1 MHNVQN
7 GNFRACG
14 EIAAAS
20 LAQGGPAPSFLD
32 ASVYDLMVNT
42 SLSLQGLDPE
52 IHLTA
57 SDRVLLDSVRK
68 DVTANTNTIVEHNYT
83 GKIDDEHIDDILQ
96 SIVVSIVT
104 KRLVYLNEFM
114 EGLDSYG
121 LKNILHS
128 CPDVCKAFFV
138 CVQGGEVDANYLF
151 SILHPEY
158 NEAGSMRKEIEESLM
173 DFFQDFLFSLEDN
186 VNYQCK
192 LLYKNVIVHLF
203 ARIWSFLVNMCFF

>member
-1 MHNVQN
+1 MVSVKFTGEQGIDCGAEAIVFFTLTLSSIGSVLFPDGRPVDSMYNVHN

-20 LAQGGPAPSFLD
+20 LGQAGPAPSLLD

-42 SLSLQGLDPE
+42 SLSLQGLDPQ

-68 DVTANTNTIVEHNYT
+68 DVTANTNTTVEHNYT
-83 GKIDDEHIDDILQ
+83 RKIDNEHIDDILQ
-96 SIVVSIVT
+96 TIVASIVT
-104 KRLVYLNEFM
+104 NRLVYLNEFM

-121 LKNILHS
+121 LKNILHC

-138 CVQGGEVDANYLF
+138 CVQGGAVDVNYLF
-151 SILHPEY
+151 SILHLEY
-158 NEAGSMRKEIEESLM
+158 NEAGSMR
-173 DFFQDFLFSLEDN
+173 
-186 VNYQCK
+186 
-192 LLYKNVIVHLF
+192 
-203 ARIWSFLVNMCFF
+203 